1 MYGSVGAYY
10 VEAPLRA
17 VAGLGATATTTSSAS
32 PVMLTKATA
41 TSPTLVSD
49 SDLRKVRSVA
59 SIGLTGGLILAAV
72 VAVPAAL
79 GGIGYWIG
87 GKVAPTPAA
96 KKTYQWSGAAAN
108 IVAPGLGLLALALI
122 GAAQAP
128 TMASNPRRRRR
139 RSSRRSK
146 KSR

>member
-1 MYGSVGAYY
+1 MMHGGLGAYY
-10 VEAPLRA
+10 AEAPLRA
-17 VAGLGATATTTSSAS
+17 VAGLGDTVPGGVVTTSSAS
-32 PVMLTKATA
+32 PAALISASEANALKQAAGVG
-41 TSPTLVSD
+41 
-49 SDLRKVRSVA
+49 VA
-59 SIGLTGGLILAAV
+59 GGAILAAV
-72 VAVPAAL
+72 VVVPAVL

-87 GKVAPTPAA
+87 GKVAPTPAT